1 MAAQTT
7 TDLKIEMEAAER
19 WNRRLSITVPADRVQ
34 RVRTSVAAQIGRTAR
49 LPGFRKGKL
58 PPKII
63 EQRFGRS
70 IDQETL
76 DRTIQDAYREALSA
90 EGLAPITQGQ
100 IDNVEY
106 QAGEPLRFDVQFEV
120 QPIIELARTN
130 GFSAVRPKIEVGDD
144 EVDAVI
150 ERLRDERA
158 GWEAIDADTTP
169 DFGDEVLVEIT
180 AGTGD
185 DAEDPRQY
193 RFELGEGQAIPDVEE
208 AIRTLSVGG
217 EGEFDVRFPYDFQ
230 DEARQG
236 AEEHMRI
243 RLLDATRK
251 VLPDLDAEFARGVGE
266 VEDIAAVRDRIMED
280 LQQDAKQ
287 RSESDVRGQLLER
300 ILEANAFEVPASM
313 EERYLDHVF
322 QPNRGR
328 GGGGN
333 ELENLSPEDEQRF
346 AEVRD
351 QLRPQAQQALRRM
364 LVVERLAEQE
374 GLRATQDEIDERID
388 ALAGRHGNSPSEVY
402 IQLEKT
408 GQLEALEREITED
421 KVFAH
426 LASQNQIVDAE

>member
-7 TDLKIEMEAAER
+7 TDLKIEMEEAER

-58 PPKII
+58 PAKII

-76 DRTIQDAYREALSA
+76 DRTIQDAYREALSE

-106 QAGEPLRFDVQFEV
+106 EAGEPLSFDVQFEV
-120 QPIIELARTN
+120 QPVIELARTN
-130 GFSAVRPKIEVGDD
+130 GFSAIRPKFEVGDD

-158 GWEAIDADTTP
+158 SWEDIEAEATP
-169 DFGDEVLVEIT
+169 DFGDEVLVEIL
-180 AGTGD
+180 AGTGE
-185 DAEDPRQY
+185 DAEEPRQY

-208 AIRTLSVGG
+208 AIRTLTREG
-217 EGEFDVRFPYDFQ
+217 EGEFDVRFPDDFQ

-243 RLLDATRK
+243 RLLDASRK
-251 VLPDLDAEFARGVGE
+251 VLPDLDAAFANEIGEF
-266 VEDIAAVRDRIMED
+266 EDIAALRARIMED

-300 ILEANAFEVPASM
+300 IIEANSFEVPASM

-328 GGGGN
+328 GGD

-351 QLRPQAQQALRRM
+351 QVRPQAQQALRRM
-364 LVVERLAEQE
+364 LVLERLAEQE

-388 ALAGRHGNSPSEVY
+388 ALAARHERSPSEVY

-408 GQLEALEREITED
+408 GQLESLEREITED